1 MKKKRKELIEKVR
14 NKRTWLLNFHRL
26 LLKNDPQ
33 MLEKWDELYS
43 AEKFQERFIS
53 AREKELVDLAI
64 STLMRWGPGLQI
76 HIKRAID
83 LGISEEEISEIFS
96 LVAMSAGIPC
106 MMFAADIYEEMKK
119 NNFAYSFPQY
129 KVED

>member
-1 MKKKRKELIEKVR
+1 MKKKRKELIEKIR
-14 NKRTWLLNFHRL
+14 SKRTWLLNFHRL

-64 STLMRWGPGLQI
+64 NTLMRWGPGLQI